1 MSDNPET
8 LQQAIIYFSDPDRCE
23 AYMRKIRWADA
34 TPVCPNC
41 GAKGK
46 RIGEIKTRRMLR
58 CKDCRK
64 QFSSRLGTV
73 FESSKIPL
81 DKWFLCVWLVANCK
95 NGVSSYEVARDIDVT
110 QTTAWF
116 MLHRIR
122 AAMEVEGIDKFDGP
136 SEADTSYIGGK
147 AANMHAGRRA
157 RVIRGRG
164 TSGKTAI
171 HGILE
176 RGETSQVRTEVIS
189 DQDAGTLVP
198 LVRRHVRYGGTVYT
212 DAAHAYGELALT
224 HWHKSIDHTKRY
236 VEGEIHTNGLE
247 NFWSLFKRCLGGTYV
262 SVAPFHLFRYAAEQV
277 YRFNFRVTSDW
288 HRFEHVLRLIGG
300 KRLTFRVLTGKDDA
314 GFMGLR

>member
-1 MSDNPET
+1 MGIFEEESFAEITDAGTIACPE
-8 LQQAIIYFSDPDRCE
+8 
-23 AYMRKIRWADA
+23 
-34 TPVCPNC
+34 C
-41 GAKGK
+41 GANGQ
-46 RIGEIKTRRMLR
+46 RIGEIATRHMLR

-147 AANMHAGRRA
+147 AANMHAGRKA

-164 TSGKTAI
+164 TTGKTAI
-171 HGILE
+171 HGVLQ
-176 RGETSQVRTEVIS
+176 RGDVSQVRTQVIGS
-189 DQDAGTLVP
+189 DDAAVVVP
-198 LVRRHVRYGGTVYT
+198 LVRRHVRYGAHVYT
-212 DAAHAYGELALT
+212 DSARSYGELALT
-224 HWHKSIDHTKRY
+224 HWHKAVDHTKRY

-247 NFWSLFKRCLGGTYV
+247 NFWSLLKRALNGTYV
-262 SVAPFHLFRYAAEQV
+262 SVAPFHLYRYAAEQV
-277 YRFNFRVTSDW
+277 FRFNNRVTSERL
-288 HRFEHVLRLIGG
+288 RFERTLRQIGG

-314 GFMGLR
+314 GFMGLQ

>member
-8 LQQAIIYFSDPDRCE
+8 LQQAILYFADPDRCE
-23 AYMRKIRWADA
+23 AYMRKIRWHDSV
-34 TPVCPNC
+34 PVCPNC

-136 SEADTSYIGGK
+136 AEADATYIGGK
-147 AANMHAGRRA
+147 AKNMHKHKRTQAI
-157 RVIRGRG
+157 VGRG
-164 TSGKTAI
+164 AVGKAI
-171 HGILE
+171 VHGVLQ
-176 RGETSQVRTEVIS
+176 RGETSQVRTHVVKA
-189 DQDAGTLVP
+189 DDAAELVP
-198 LVRRHVRYGGTVYT
+198 LVRRNVKYGGNVYT
-212 DAAHAYGELALT
+212 DSAASYGELCFT
-224 HWHKSIDHTKRY
+224 HLHKAVDHTRAY

-247 NFWSLFKRCLGGTYV
+247 NFWSLLKRSLNGTYV

-277 YRFNFRVTSDW
+277 FRFNRRVGSDW
-288 HRFEHVLRLIGG
+288 QRFEQTLRQIGG
-300 KRLTFRVLTGKDDA
+300 KRLTFRKLTGKDDA
-314 GFMGLR
+314 GFMNLV

>member
-8 LQQAIIYFSDPDRCE
+8 LQQAILYFADADRCE
-23 AYMRKIRWADA
+23 AYMRKIRWQDSVPA
-34 TPVCPNC
+34 CPNC

-81 DKWFLCVWLVANCK
+81 DKWFLTVWLVANCK
-95 NGVSSYEVARDIDVT
+95 NGVSSYEVARDIGVT

-136 SEADTSYIGGK
+136 AEADASYVGGK
-147 AANMHAGRRA
+147 AKNMHRRK
-157 RVIRGRG
+157 REMMIQGRG
-164 TSGKTAI
+164 AVGKTII
-171 HGILE
+171 HGILQ
-176 RGETSQVRTEVIS
+176 RGETSQVRTAVVKA
-189 DQDAGTLVP
+189 DDAAELVP
-198 LVRRHVRYGGTVYT
+198 LVRRHVKYGGNVYT
-212 DAAHAYGELALT
+212 DAAASYGELCFT
-224 HWHKSIDHTKRY
+224 HLHKAVDHTRQY

-247 NFWSLFKRCLGGTYV
+247 NFWSLLKRSLNGTYV
-262 SVAPFHLFRYAAEQV
+262 SVAPFHLYRYAAEQV
-277 YRFNFRVTSDW
+277 FRFNNRVTSDW
-288 HRFEHVLRLIGG
+288 LRFEQTLRQIGG
-300 KRLTFRVLTGKDDA
+300 KRLTFRTLTGKDDA
-314 GFMGLR
+314 GFMGLQ

>member
-8 LQQAIIYFSDPDRCE
+8 LQQAILYFADPDRCE
-23 AYMRKIRWADA
+23 EYMRKIRWEDA

-41 GAKGK
+41 GANGK

-64 QFSSRLGTV
+64 QFSSRVGTV

-81 DKWFLCVWLVANCK
+81 DKWFLTVWLVANCK

-122 AAMEVEGIDKFDGP
+122 AAMEVENIDKFDGP
-136 SEADTSYIGGK
+136 SEADATYIGGK
-147 AANMHAGRRA
+147 AKNMHKAKREK
-157 RVIRGRG
+157 VIRGRG
-164 TSGKTAI
+164 AVGKTI
-171 HGILE
+171 VHGVLQ
-176 RGETSQVRTEVIS
+176 RGEPSQVRTAIVKA
-189 DQDAGTLVP
+189 DDAAELVP
-198 LVRRHVRYGGTVYT
+198 LVRRHVKYGGNVYT
-212 DAAHAYGELALT
+212 DAARSYGELCFT
-224 HWHKSIDHTKRY
+224 HLHKAVDHTRCY

-247 NFWSLFKRCLGGTYV
+247 NFWSLLKRSLNGTYV

-277 YRFNFRVTSDW
+277 FRFNQRVGNDW
-288 HRFEHVLRLIGG
+288 NRFEKTLSQIGG
-300 KRLTFRVLTGKDDA
+300 KRLTFRKLTGKEDA
-314 GFMGLR
+314 GFMNLV

>member
-8 LQQAIIYFSDPDRCE
+8 LQQAILYFADPDRCE
-23 AYMRKIRWADA
+23 AYMRKIRWQDSV
-34 TPVCPNC
+34 PVCPNC
-41 GAKGK
+41 GAKGV

-81 DKWFLCVWLVANCK
+81 DKWFLTVWLVANCK

-136 SEADTSYIGGK
+136 SEADATYIGGK
-147 AANMHAGRRA
+147 AKNMHKRR
-157 RVIRGRG
+157 REMMIQGRG
-164 TSGKTAI
+164 AVGKTI
-171 HGILE
+171 VHGILE
-176 RGETSQVRTEVIS
+176 RGETSQVRAHVVKA
-189 DQDAGTLVP
+189 DDAAELVP
-198 LVRRHVRYGGTVYT
+198 LVRRHVKYGGNVYT
-212 DAAHAYGELALT
+212 DAARSYGELCFT
-224 HWHKSIDHTKRY
+224 HFHKAVDHTRAY
-236 VEGEIHTNGLE
+236 VEGEVHTNGLE
-247 NFWSLFKRCLGGTYV
+247 NFWSLFKRGLNGTYV

-277 YRFNFRVTSDW
+277 FRFNKRIGTDW
-288 HRFEHVLRLIGG
+288 QRFEQTLRQIGG
-300 KRLTFRVLTGKDDA
+300 KRLTFRNLTGKDDA
-314 GFMGLR
+314 GFMNLV